1 MAHTQLPL
9 ETLPLW
15 QSLNNVVFSSTHLA
29 AIPAKGSGLVAGDEG
44 NDGSA
49 GALISVPSELVLHVE
64 AVEEYAK
71 QDRNFRQLLDAA
83 GHQSARGDI
92 LLFLLVQ
99 LVVGLSQPGEE
110 LASLP
115 VPWTEYVK
123 FLPDDNAVEAKIV
136 ALEHEFDELREK
148 SSNLPFWQAALW
160 ERESGPQL
168 RHWFLV
174 DAWYRSRCLDLPRSG
189 PSMVPC
195 IDMVNHSATPNAYYE
210 ELSSAVSVAADK
222 VVLLLRPGQRV
233 AASDEITI
241 SYSGSGESGSSDV
254 KPASEML
261 FSYGFIDPKSA
272 RHSLVLPF
280 RPFPDDPLAKAKLH
294 VSGGPAQR
302 LEVELLG
309 DAADEDEDTLG
320 ASKVRWTCPF
330 AYLMCVNEEDGL
342 DFRLQQETDGSTQ
355 LRMFWQD
362 VDVTESAQDFPS
374 LLSTHQLAPIFYLR
388 VVTVL
393 QEAIEAQLERM
404 QAAGGDQVETDDE
417 DNDDDEMGDGQ
428 EQDDIEDGDVRSAL
442 ATQAA
447 ILRDIESRVLSS
459 ALESLEAERS
469 DLLSNATVVA
479 YLGSMEA
486 SENTLAHEHAPNQG
500 QDDEAMNEGAD
511 DDFS

>member
-1 MAHTQLPL
+1 
-9 ETLPLW
+9 
-15 QSLNNVVFSSTHLA
+15 
-29 AIPAKGSGLVAGDEG
+29 
-44 NDGSA
+44 
-49 GALISVPSELVLHVE
+49 
-64 AVEEYAK
+64 
-71 QDRNFRQLLDAA
+71 
-83 GHQSARGDI
+83 
-92 LLFLLVQ
+92 
-99 LVVGLSQPGEE
+99 
-110 LASLP
+110 
-115 VPWTEYVK
+115 
-123 FLPDDNAVEAKIV
+123 
-136 ALEHEFDELREK
+136 
-148 SSNLPFWQAALW
+148 
-160 ERESGPQL
+160 
-168 RHWFLV
+168 
-174 DAWYRSRCLDLPRSG
+174 
-189 PSMVPC
+189 MVPC

-210 ELSSAVSVAADK
+210 ELSSAVSIASDK

-241 SYSGSGESGSSDV
+241 SYSGSGESGSSDD

-261 FSYGFIDPKSA
+261 FSYGFVDPTSA
-272 RHSLVLPF
+272 RRSLVLPF

-309 DAADEDEDTLG
+309 DASDDEDEDTSG

-374 LLSTHQLAPIFYLR
+374 LLGTHQLAPVFHLR

-404 QAAGGDQVETDDE
+404 QSAGADQADTDDDE
-417 DNDDDEMGDGQ
+417 EENDDDEMGDGQ
-428 EQDDIEDGDVRSAL
+428 EEEDIENGDVRSAV

-459 ALESLEAERS
+459 ALESLEAEVR
-469 DLLSNATVVA
+469 LFFAICYFLSPLCPSPFPASLCSKTDPNAT
-479 YLGSMEA
+479 
-486 SENTLAHEHAPNQG
+486 PI
-500 QDDEAMNEGAD
+500 
-511 DDFS
+511 